1 MQDGLIKATKVATG
15 FGLAVSAIG
24 VKSFNDFDEA
34 VRQAAASA
42 GITGEEINKLKE
54 DMKGV
59 YSNNFGDDWADVG
72 DSVAIVNKYL
82 EGTGEDIQKATENA
96 LAFRDVFGYEVSE
109 SMRATDALMK
119 NFGITSDEA
128 FNLMAQGM
136 QSNLDFSDEFID
148 SLNEYSVQCKKVG
161 LTAEDMFNM
170 LASGAENGAW
180 KLDTIGNA
188 AKEFAIKAIDGS
200 KTTAEGFQAIGMDAD
215 EMAQKFAQGG
225 EGARGAFQEVI
236 KALGE
241 MEDPVKQN
249 MAGVNLFGTM
259 WEDLSAGVVTGLTQI
274 DNAFDASKDTMGEI
288 NEIKY
293 TSFMSGLKGL
303 GRQIEG
309 AVLPIGE
316 AVLPALNE
324 FANWL
329 SGVLPAAAKQFSGYI
344 SEHIGTAIDFAKS
357 QLNNLKS
364 AFLILKNNMN
374 ITIPVISGVATAL
387 GSFLII
393 TKIVRM
399 YDNFRKATE
408 GLTLVQAILNKT
420 MLNNPLLWIAVAIGT
435 LVGAFV
441 LAYKNS
447 EKFRNFVN
455 QLWTKLKEFG
465 KGLATNVVAGVKTFY
480 GWFKDKVIPI
490 LIKVAG
496 YIPPIWNK
504 FKEFASSIVSVV
516 VPALQSMWSWFQE
529 KIMPILSSIAQNM
542 QYLWNQVLVPG
553 IQIAIEKLGELWNFM
568 QPFVSFL
575 KDVFGAAFSGA
586 FEYIK
591 GTITTA
597 IGTIKGLIEGLLEI
611 FNGVITFVNGVFTGN
626 WEMAWEGIKGIFSG
640 IVDGIKSIFKGV
652 INSIINILNGFIK
665 GANGMIGILGK
676 IPGFSWAQDV
686 QIPTIPQFATG
697 TEYAPGGIA
706 LVGEY
711 GPELVSLPKGS
722 KVTTASK
729 TQDILNKKNQQI
741 QININVQGNLIGNR
755 QMAEEMGNIIAKKI
769 LTACANI

>member
-1 MQDGLIKATKVATG
+1 MQDGLIKATKIATG

-82 EGTGEDIQKATENA
+82 EGTGEDVQKATENA

-109 SMRATDALMK
+109 SMRANDALMK
-119 NFGITSDEA
+119 NFGISSSEA

-180 KLDTIGNA
+180 KLDTIGDA

-303 GRQIEG
+303 GRQIEV

-329 SGVLPAAAKQFSGYI
+329 SGVLPAAAKQFSEYI

-374 ITIPVISGVATAL
+374 ITIPIISGVATAL

-465 KGLATNVVAGVKTFY
+465 KGLATNVVAGIKTFY

-490 LIKVAG
+490 LIKVAD

-542 QYLWNQVLVPG
+542 QYLWSQVLVPG

-575 KDVFGAAFSGA
+575 TDVFGAAFSGA

-676 IPGFSWAQDV
+676 VPGFSWAQDV

-697 TEYAPGGIA
+697 TEYAPGGTA

-722 KVTTASK
+722 KVATASK

>member
-128 FNLMAQGM
+128 FNLMAQG
-136 QSNLDFSDEFID
+136 QQNNLDFSEELID
-148 SLNEYSVQCKKVG
+148 SINEYSSQFKKVG
-161 LTAEDMFNM
+161 LSAEDMFNM
-170 LASGAENGAW
+170 FASGAENGAW
-180 KLDTIGNA
+180 NVDKIGDA
-188 AKEFAIKAIDGS
+188 IKEFGIRAIDGS
-200 KTTAEGFQAIGMDAD
+200 KTTAEGFQAIGMNAD
-215 EMAQKFAQGG
+215 EMAEKFAQGG
-225 EGARGAFQEVI
+225 EGARSAFQEVI
-236 KALGE
+236 KALGK
-241 MEDPVKQN
+241 MDDPVKQSI
-249 MAGVNLFGTM
+249 AGVNLFGTM
-259 WEDLSAGVVTGLTQI
+259 WEDLSPQVITQLTKI
-274 DNAFDASKDTMGEI
+274 DIAFDASKDTMEEI

-303 GRQIEG
+303 GRQIEV

-329 SGVLPAAAKQFSGYI
+329 SGVLPGAAKQFSEYI

-420 MLNNPLLWIAVAIGT
+420 MLNNPLLWIAVAIGA

-465 KGLATNVVAGVKTFY
+465 KGLATNVVSGVKTFY

-490 LIKVAG
+490 LIKVAD